1 MRNTPTH
8 PALKGG
14 LLALLAAALFGV
26 KSVNEKAGALSKI
39 VELMRTYDITPAEVA
54 VVFRDP
60 SLIETAPAKRSSGEV
75 AKKLFTYL
83 GAIFIL
89 AGIGTYIGMFWN
101 RMGSVM
107 RIVVTL
113 GVGYTLL
120 VVLVSALHEKK
131 FPKLI
136 LPLCLATVFM
146 HGHPTLQYINHF
158 AASGELPS
166 RCTWL
171 AFPSSRSDCFV
182 IEENLCSRN
191 NFSTERFCRRLAKWL
206 LCQLRCGDVKCA
218 K

>member
-1 MRNTPTH
+1 MAATYRILVLNGPNLNMLGVREPGLYGSET
-8 PALKGG
+8 LGDIEES
-14 LLALLAAALFGV
+14 LLAQAGWPLAAALFGV
-26 KSVNEKAGALSKI
+26 KSVNDKAGALSKI

-113 GVGYTLL
+113 GVAYALLDNLAVDLRLKLGYRAINLRL
-120 VVLVSALHEKK
+120 DDIDNLYADLDFKGAFAGIELH
-131 FPKLI
+131 F
-136 LPLCLATVFM
+136 
-146 HGHPTLQYINHF
+146 
-158 AASGELPS
+158 
-166 RCTWL
+166 
-171 AFPSSRSDCFV
+171 
-182 IEENLCSRN
+182 
-191 NFSTERFCRRLAKWL
+191 
-206 LCQLRCGDVKCA
+206 
-218 K
+218 

>member
-1 MRNTPTH
+1 MS
-8 PALKGG
+8 ALILLVVLLVVIGG
-14 LLALLAAALFGV
+14 GWWGWPLAAALFGV
-26 KSVNEKAGALSKI
+26 KSVNDKAGALSKI

-120 VVLVSALHEKK
+120 VVLVSALLVTLFFGGWHGP
-131 FPKLI
+131 FGI
-136 LPLCLATVFM
+136 LPQIPFFWFALKTCFFIMIFILLRASIPRPRYDQVMAFSWKFCL
-146 HGHPTLQYINHF
+146 PLTLINLLVTGAF
-158 AASGELPS
+158 VLAA
-166 RCTWL
+166 
-171 AFPSSRSDCFV
+171 A
-182 IEENLCSRN
+182 
-191 NFSTERFCRRLAKWL
+191 
-206 LCQLRCGDVKCA
+206 Q
-218 K
+218 